1 MCKTTV
7 VIPNYNGI
15 QYIEN
20 CLMSLF
26 QNVTVEFDVI
36 VVDNASKDGSLELI
50 QEKFPQVKII
60 KNEKNEGFSVAV
72 NQGIEASG
80 TEYVLLLN
88 NDTCVTDTFVQELE
102 KAMDED
108 AQIFS
113 AGAKLIS
120 MKDKESIDDAGDY
133 YCALGWAFSRGKG
146 KKADAFDTKVSVF
159 AACAGAAIYRKRMLE
174 QTGLFDEAHFA
185 YFEDI
190 DIGYRAR
197 IFGYKNIFVP
207 SAVVYHAGSATSG
220 SRYNAFKT
228 GLASRNSIYLVYKN
242 MPFLQ
247 MLLNLPFLVLGFL
260 TKTVFFC
267 KKGFGTV
274 YVKGIWKGFSLA
286 TSETGRQHK
295 VRFQWK
301 YIRNYIKIQWELW
314 INMFRIF

>member
-133 YCALGWAFSRGKG
+133 YCALGWAFARGKG

-159 AACAGAAIYRKRMLE
+159 ATCAGAAIYRKRMLE

-247 MLLNLPFLVLGFL
+247 ILLNLPFLVLGFL
-260 TKTVFFC
+260 TKMVFFC

-286 TSETGRQHK
+286 ASETGRQHK

>member
-7 VIPNYNGI
+7 VIPNYNGM
-15 QYIEN
+15 QYIED
-20 CLMSLF
+20 CLKSLF
-26 QNVTVEFDVI
+26 QNAAVGFDVI

-50 QEKFPQVKII
+50 QEKFPQVTII

-72 NQGIEASG
+72 NQGIEAG
-80 TEYVLLLN
+80 NTEYVLLLN

-102 KAMDED
+102 KAMDADE
-108 AQIFS
+108 QVFS

-133 YCALGWAFSRGKG
+133 YCALGWAFARGKG

-159 AACAGAAIYRKRMLE
+159 AACAGAAIYRRSMLE

-190 DIGYRAR
+190 DLGYRAR
-197 IFGYKNIFVP
+197 ILGYKNIFVP
-207 SAVVYHAGSATSG
+207 TAVVYHAGSATSG

-228 GLASRNSIYLVYKN
+228 GLASRNSIYLIYKN
-242 MPFLQ
+242 MPFFQ
-247 MLLNLPFLVLGFL
+247 ILLNLPFLALGFL

-267 KKGFGTV
+267 KKGFGKV
-274 YVKGIWKGFSLA
+274 YVKGILKGFSMA
-286 TSETGRQHK
+286 ASETGRQHK

-301 YIRNYIKIQWELW
+301 YIRNYIKIQYELW